1 MNIKCCLSDGVE
13 LVAEFVMVMEA
24 VTFVFSS
31 QAKSAVL
38 SKFQFLYPEGVPM
51 SAGHHES
58 LLNYTKVK
66 VRSILCL
73 MFYWP
78 MGVTKKVEL

>member
-1 MNIKCCLSDGVE
+1 MLPVRWSGARSRICNGNGCCNIRIQQPGQ
-13 LVAEFVMVMEA
+13 
-24 VTFVFSS
+24 S